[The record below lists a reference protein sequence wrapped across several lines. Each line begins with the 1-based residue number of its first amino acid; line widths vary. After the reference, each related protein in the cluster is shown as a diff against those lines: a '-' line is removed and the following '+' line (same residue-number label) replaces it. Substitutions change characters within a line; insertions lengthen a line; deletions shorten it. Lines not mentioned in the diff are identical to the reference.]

1 MKALIQKIAGSKVI
15 KNAGWLVGGKIINM
29 VLAFFIGLLTARY
42 LGPNNYGLINYATAY
57 TTFFASLCTL
67 GINSVIVKEF
77 IDFPDEEGETI
88 GTTLLL
94 RSISSIL
101 SALMICGIAFIV
113 DKDEPLT
120 IILVAL
126 CSLSLVFQVFDTFN
140 YWFQAHLQSK
150 YSAIATTI
158 AYIILSLYRIVLL
171 IFGCS
176 LNWFALAS
184 SIDYLA
190 IAIALI
196 YFYRKLNGPKLKISA
211 NKAKRLLSSSCH
223 FIIAGLMVS
232 IYGSTDKLMLKQM
245 LNETSVGYYSTALIL
260 CNIWVFILA
269 AIIDSMYP
277 IIMEAHD
284 KAYDL
289 YLKRN
294 RQLYA
299 IVFYVSVFVSL
310 IFTIAGPLIVR
321 ILYGDAYLP
330 SVAPLRVITWYVA
343 FSYLGVARNAWM
355 VSEHKQKYLVVLYI
369 GAAITNVVLNAIF
382 IPMWGTIGAALAS
395 LITQIST
402 VLGFP
407 FLIKELR
414 PNSKMMLQAIFLKGV
429 F

>member
-1 MKALIQKIAGSKVI
+1 MKQIIDKFLKNKVV
-15 KNAGWLVGGKIINM
+15 KNAGWLVGGKIVNM

-77 IDFPDEEGETI
+77 IDYPNEEGETI
-88 GTTLLL
+88 GTTLVL

-101 SALMICGIAFIV
+101 SALMICGIAAVI

-120 IILVAL
+120 IIVVAL
-126 CSLSLVFQVFDTFN
+126 CSVSLIFQVFDTFN

-150 YSAIATTI
+150 CSAIATTV
-158 AYIILSLYRIVLL
+158 AYIILSVYRIVLL
-171 IFGCS
+171 AFGCS
-176 LNWFALAS
+176 VKWFALAS
-184 SIDYLA
+184 SVDYFA

-196 YFYRKLNGPKLKISA
+196 IFYIKSKGPKLKFSGK
-211 NKAKRLLSSSCH
+211 KAKRLLSSSCH

-232 IYGSTDKLMLKQM
+232 IYGSTDKLMLKQF
-245 LNETSVGYYSTALIL
+245 LDEASVGYYSTALAL
-260 CNIWVFILA
+260 CNIWVFILT

-277 IIMEAHD
+277 VIMEEHD
-284 KAYDL
+284 RNYQK

-299 IVFYVSVFVSL
+299 IVFYVSFAVSIVFTV
-310 IFTIAGPLIVR
+310 AGPLIVK
-321 ILYGDAYLP
+321 ILYGEAYLP

-355 VSEHKQKYLVVLYI
+355 VSEHKQKYLVFLYV
-369 GAAITNVVLNAIF
+369 GAALTNVVLNALL
-382 IPMWGTIGAALAS
+382 IPCFGTVGAAVAS
-395 LITQIST
+395 LITQMST
-402 VLGFP
+402 VIGLP

-414 PNSKMMLQAIFLKGV
+414 PNAKMMLQAIFMRDVL
-429 F
+429 